1 MERKNLVSPL
11 DVNRQ
16 AQQSGWLNF
25 LMVLLAVLLNQ
36 SKVIA
41 QVNLS
46 FSDLLMVLIIIWLF
60 FKGVLVF
67 PQKISLFFLTI
78 IILTMTTAVLW
89 VPLRFGMQAPV
100 LSVIANVVKLVTVF
114 LYFFM
119 GYSLT
124 QTGQLHQVLKWF
136 ALGATGIAVLA
147 VMYSVLPGL
156 PLRSWLYFGGT
167 RYSGL
172 MNDPNYFA
180 VIQCSALAYFL
191 FQQHFRVLVRWLAGL
206 IIIFSILVTGSKTG
220 MLTLA
225 MMFLLKLLGW
235 LSHSSGGILKKIS
248 ILFGL
253 VGLGVLGLVILVNLQ
268 PIVNFVSRYVPEFE
282 RVAVLLTNFGDAL
295 HAEGSTRDLAWG
307 NAVRL
312 IEASP
317 FLGIGVGTYSF
328 LAEHFYGTRVI
339 AHNTY
344 LQLLV
349 EWGVPLASFS
359 FGYLF
364 WLIGKSLWNQV
375 KLKQV
380 QFVNLMIVPFLI
392 GSFALSLNNA
402 RIFWIL
408 FGAIFYYVGH
418 SYGQNRVENLN
429 GGR

>member
-1 MERKNLVSPL
+1 MERENLVSPL
-11 DVNRQ
+11 DVNWQ
-16 AQQSGWLNF
+16 VQQSGWLNF
-25 LMVLLAVLLNQ
+25 LIVLLALLLNQ

-60 FKGVLVF
+60 FKGMLVF

-89 VPLRFGMQAPV
+89 VPLRLGLQAPV

-124 QTGQLHQVLKWF
+124 QAGQLHQVLKWF
-136 ALGATGIAVLA
+136 ALGSAAIAILA
-147 VMYSVLPGL
+147 VMYSLLPGL

-191 FQQHFRVLVRWLAGL
+191 FKQHFRVLVRWFAGL
-206 IIIFSILVTGSKTG
+206 MIIFSILVTGSKTG
-220 MLTLA
+220 MITLA
-225 MMFLLKLLGW
+225 VMLLLKLLDW
-235 LSHSSGGILKKIS
+235 LSNNSGGVLKIY
-248 ILFGL
+248 GL

-268 PIVNFVSRYVPEFE
+268 LIVNFVSRYVPEFE
-282 RVAVLLTNFGDAL
+282 RVAGLLTNFGAAL

-307 NAVRL
+307 NAVKL

-317 FLGIGVGTYSF
+317 LLGIGVGTYSF

-418 SYGQNRVENLN
+418 SYGQNRVEILN